1 MYELKVTG
9 SFAAAH
15 RLSNVTEKCE
25 NLHGHNWKTE
35 LYVKS
40 DKLNES
46 GVVIDFGII
55 KQYLREIINFL
66 DHKYL
71 NELEPFKN
79 INASSENLA
88 KFISDE
94 IDKRLGNEE
103 IKVSK
108 VTVWESDNAAATYY
122 PDK

>member
-55 KQYLREIINFL
+55 KQYLREILNFL

>member
-25 NLHGHNWKTE
+25 NLHGHNWRTE
-35 LYVKS
+35 LYIKS
-40 DKLNES
+40 DKLNEF

-55 KQYLREIINFL
+55 KNYLREILGYL

-79 INASSENLA
+79 INASSEVLA

-94 IDKRLGNEE
+94 IEKRIENKD
-103 IKVSK
+103 ISVSR

-122 PDK
+122 PEK